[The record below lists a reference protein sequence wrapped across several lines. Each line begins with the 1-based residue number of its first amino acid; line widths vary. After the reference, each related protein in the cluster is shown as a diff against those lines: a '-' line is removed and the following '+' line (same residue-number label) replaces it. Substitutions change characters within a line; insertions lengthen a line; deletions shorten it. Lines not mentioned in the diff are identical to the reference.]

1 VQQRHADAEP
11 VDLDS
16 VLRPALDQLG
26 ERITHALRAA
36 APELAT
42 LASDALDPLS
52 PWLAPDERTRLLAA
66 LRQVRCA
73 SAGCAGR

>member
-1 VQQRHADAEP
+1 
-11 VDLDS
+11 

-36 APELAT
+36 APDLTA
-42 LASDALDPLS
+42 LASEALEPLS
-52 PWLAPDERTRLLAA
+52 PWLGPDERTRLLAA

-73 SAGCAGR
+73 TAGCGGR